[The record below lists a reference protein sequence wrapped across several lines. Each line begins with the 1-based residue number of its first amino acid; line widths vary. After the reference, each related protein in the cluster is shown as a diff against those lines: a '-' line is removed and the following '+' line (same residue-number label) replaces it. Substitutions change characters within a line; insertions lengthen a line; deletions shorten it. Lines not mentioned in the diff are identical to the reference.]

1 MRIVRN
7 DLKRAF
13 CSPIFWLGVVAIVA
27 SGAINATRNVELLE
41 QFDTPGT
48 LNLFIFGN
56 ILFAGGIIGVILPL
70 VAVLPYST
78 SLVVDMNSGFL
89 KNQLVRVSS
98 GKFIVQRIISTAIS
112 GGSVFLFAFLIYFI
126 GAFIID
132 PSPSYRLSMHM
143 AAFTPLYF
151 DSLLLFC
158 IVYILT
164 AFLIGAAYALLGLGI
179 GAITRKRFAAL
190 IIPAFLYHIGY
201 FVLFLF
207 PSYLREKA
215 YNFIIFE
222 LFEFHNIQISI
233 ELMYLKITIIMVIGI
248 VLTLI
253 SFTQYKK
260 GKW

>member
-1 MRIVRN
+1 MQIIRI

-13 CSPIFWLGVVAIVA
+13 SSPMFWVGVLAILI
-27 SGAINATRNVELLE
+27 SGVIHATKHVGMLE

-56 ILFAGGIIGVILPL
+56 IIYAGGMIGVILPL

-78 SLVVDMNSGFL
+78 SLVNDINSGFL

-98 GKFIVQRIISTAIS
+98 SRFIIQRIISTAIS
-112 GGSVFLFAFLIYFI
+112 GGCVFLFAFLIYFI

-132 PSPSYRLSMHM
+132 PSPSYRLSTSM
-143 AAFTPLYF
+143 AAFTSLYF

-164 AFLIGAAYALLGLGI
+164 TFLIGAAYALLGLGI

-190 IIPAFLYHIGY
+190 IVPAFLYHLGY

-207 PSYLREKA
+207 PAQLREKA
-215 YNFIIFE
+215 YTFCIFD
-222 LFEFHNIQISI
+222 LFDFHNIQSSV
-233 ELMYLKITIIMVIGI
+233 ESMYLKIIMVMIIGI
-248 VLTLI
+248 ILTLV
-253 SFTQYKK
+253 SFIQYRK